1 MRLERREGSDML
13 HALFLPHD
21 PDRNVPKNVEKELY
35 VRDFTNPQNALSYVD
50 YVAKQSH
57 STSVV

>member
-1 MRLERREGSDML
+1 MPLL
-13 HALFLPHD
+13 LPHD

-35 VRDFTNPQNALSYVD
+35 VRDFTNPHNALSFVD
-50 YVAKQSH
+50 SVSKQSH